1 MSFAAPVFLI
11 GCAIAF
17 LNIVSYVPGFWES
30 SNNGTSYILEF
41 LAVFGSGKPLQ
52 GMITLGVTVSIVGIL
67 LDMLNLYRNVYYY
80 QGCEDR
86 DAS

>member
-1 MSFAAPVFLI
+1 MSFAAPIVLI

-17 LNIVSYVPGFWES
+17 LNLVSYVPGFWES
-30 SNNGTSYILEF
+30 SNSGISYILDF
-41 LAVFGSGKPLQ
+41 LAVFGSGKPLH

-80 QGCEDR
+80 QGFEDR